1 MKLAIKQMESLE
13 YRKTRLL
20 KKIEALNRLLSG
32 QDVSLLPLVCTQE
45 TASPLEMLD
54 AYCRENR
61 LLLQG
66 KAFAGQGAYG
76 AEGLSEEQERRIE
89 TFYKFLKNS
98 PRGNEILIPIR
109 IDPCSGAGLYITG
122 KEHYQSIPLLS
133 NKIEGNCRYAF
144 FWPDEIPQ
152 RDSWIFLLHT
162 TDEESYNFPNLDE
175 ALSWYAA
182 KCRGTSISQFRDV
195 NGPVPANCP
204 EEFRL
209 YFQNNHAQDVWAAGE
224 LSVSKEDLEAA
235 AAEVGEPPERRNHN
249 G

>member
-45 TASPLEMLD
+45 ISVTIGD
-54 AYCRENR
+54 AGR
-61 LLLQG
+61 LLPGKPASLAG
-66 KAFAGQGAYG
+66 KALCRPGCVWRRGLERG
-76 AEGLSEEQERRIE
+76 AEKKDRNFLQILEE
-89 TFYKFLKNS
+89 FS
-98 PRGNEILIPIR
+98 RGNEILIPIR
-109 IDPCSGAGLYITG
+109 VDPCSGAGLYITG

-133 NKIEGNCRYAF
+133 NKIEGNCCYAF